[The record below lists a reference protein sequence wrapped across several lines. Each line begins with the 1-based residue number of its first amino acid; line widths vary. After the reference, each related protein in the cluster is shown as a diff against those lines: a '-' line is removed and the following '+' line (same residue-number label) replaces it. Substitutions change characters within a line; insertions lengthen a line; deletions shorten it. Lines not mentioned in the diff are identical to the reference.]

1 MNTDQ
6 WLEFSKEVDKK
17 FNHDLEKIQNIQELN
32 KLWHKLNDAITHAAQ
47 KFIPRTK
54 TAPKNFISHTYKVTQ
69 LYKGLKNINK
79 LLRYLQLNIDH
90 TNNLNWYN
98 EIIKQINSLTQ
109 LDINEITELS
119 LKTNQLSES
128 IKILKIY
135 QKTILT
141 ARQTENSQ
149 VIRMSINNYIQ

>member
-1 MNTDQ
+1 MNIDQ

-17 FNHDLEKIQNIQELN
+17 FNHDLEKIQNMLELN
-32 KLWHKLNDAITHAAQ
+32 KLWHKLNDAITHATQ

-54 TAPKNFISHTYKVTQ
+54 TAPKNFISHTHKATQ

-79 LLRYLQLNIDH
+79 LLYYLQLNIDY